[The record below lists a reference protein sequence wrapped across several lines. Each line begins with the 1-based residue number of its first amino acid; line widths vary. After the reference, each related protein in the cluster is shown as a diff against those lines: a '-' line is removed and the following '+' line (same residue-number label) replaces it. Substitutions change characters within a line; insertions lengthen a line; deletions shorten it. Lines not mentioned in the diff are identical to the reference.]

1 MVTPWWQ
8 IVIGFALLAAFFVA
22 CWLMVWDVTEHAE
35 RVAREDAVDELWA
48 DDETGSEAA

>member
-22 CWLMVWDVTEHAE
+22 CWLMVWDVTE
-35 RVAREDAVDELWA
+35 RVDEIAREETLDELW